1 MDGTAGRFVVCDFPW
16 RLAAKDHVI
25 SLHHRAH
32 RRKPAAPFAPR
43 CVRAA
48 SLGLLVTRPNRET
61 SAILCDRADPAP
73 RIARELVNIRV
84 LEPSRN
90 PLDVSSRSWLM
101 VTIRS
106 PFPIPRRPC
115 MNRRENK
122 KPKLNAEAAYE
133 NAHLVTR
140 DLLQR
145 IGELL
150 ADMPAPGDER
160 QPIHWGHVGDVNEV
174 NRRLSQIIAF
184 LSNADE

>member
-1 MDGTAGRFVVCDFPW
+1 
-16 RLAAKDHVI
+16 
-25 SLHHRAH
+25 
-32 RRKPAAPFAPR
+32 
-43 CVRAA
+43 
-48 SLGLLVTRPNRET
+48 
-61 SAILCDRADPAP
+61 
-73 RIARELVNIRV
+73 
-84 LEPSRN
+84 
-90 PLDVSSRSWLM
+90 
-101 VTIRS
+101 
-106 PFPIPRRPC
+106 

-174 NRRLSQIIAF
+174 NRRLAAVVAF
-184 LSNADE
+184 LENDVQAE